1 MGKEQE
7 LLEASRNGNLAVVE
21 RILSQRAKKTGPLAS
36 LRRGPGTNAHDPSG
50 YTSLHHS
57 ALNGHREIV
66 ALLLDHEASANAVDG
81 RGCTPLHLAAWTGN
95 LDVVRLLLER
105 GPSVADPNHV
115 NQEHETALHFAA
127 QYGHAAVVALLL
139 ARGAEPGL
147 RNVRGESPLDLAAQ
161 YGRLDSVELLVSAQA
176 HSLQRLAT
184 AHHSPLHLAA
194 RNGHRQVVRLL
205 LDRGFPV
212 NCRTD
217 NGTALHEAATFGK
230 LDVVRLLLDYGVDV
244 DLRDAQN
251 RRATDVLEE
260 LNTGIAKQARDMIRE
275 RAEADSGGSADAS
288 PRSISPPPAFAS
300 PAPRPVQSSGLP
312 RRNSAGLGGSQ
323 DMLLDMHA
331 SRHAKRPS
339 LGDVARASSLRPL
352 DDHHHHRSTGNGGGG
367 LVLSLSPAELAQVPP
382 PAFFT
387 SARSFDEEST
397 TTSTAGWNANTTSS
411 SGYLPMSALHHQQGT
426 KPLPPAKPPRRSVA
440 CSPGVYEQLCLAT
453 TGGPQRRRRLSSGD
467 SRSSAEYVDMRPN
480 ASAAQQQQQQQQ
492 QQQAQQQPPHLDN
505 HSDASSRLC
514 ELSSLYDQ
522 AASECLQQQGGRA
535 PQHTR
540 SASDNTGAP
549 SDERPASLALHSSS
563 SGSKRA
569 TVQIPLS
576 PSHYDQPPT
585 PEFPPPSPGTAESGI
600 HSKMRPLSRE
610 YVVQQQRRRR
620 LGSDGSGSRRSSRDV
635 DTLTD
640 EDELLL
646 ELNGGDA
653 PSSTATLI
661 VSSSSSS
668 QPPASGIVEEIVEEN
683 PFAGL
688 CRGSSKTD
696 EPQSTAPAA
705 TEPGRPRP
713 GPKPAPPPRK
723 RGPPV
728 RHHCSKST
736 KDGEPAE
743 ETRRQ
748 QEHTASPFD
757 ENAEWAEIADIM
769 ASFGSG
775 IARESIFAR
784 DLEEEFARTLTRQHK
799 KKSETNGSTSSCPE
813 NIEHWLQDLGLPEY
827 ANLLLVNGYDDV
839 RFLGGGLVEDQD
851 LLDMGVSNA
860 EHRRLMV
867 ESAAQKLPPVPRL
880 EPGSDPGLDAWL
892 DSIGL
897 GCYAQRFRD
906 NGLGSLD
913 RCRQI
918 WELELNTVL
927 EIGKLGH
934 QKRILASLGERA
946 NNSYADLDELD
957 LGLSKL
963 NMGLREL
970 GVEDDDRLAPSSL
983 RIRPPTQLMSDPGRS
998 PASHSTAS
1006 TAAAQWRHDPELLIN
1021 GSCEYTAHYLGSTLV
1036 KELQGTES
1044 TRQSIHKLKTS
1055 TRKMGK
1061 VPCVLLSVSHRGVK
1075 FVDAVTKRPVCEH
1088 EIRNIHCAC
1097 QDAEDLTHFAY
1108 ITKEHQTNHH
1118 YCHVFCAQTMELATE
1133 IILTLGQAFE
1143 VAYQLALRGQ
1153 SGNGTVGGHQD
1164 KSSCQRLPPTNSHRT

>member
-1 MGKEQE
+1 M
-7 LLEASRNGNLAVVE
+7 VF
-21 RILSQRAKKTGPLAS
+21 QR
-36 LRRGPGTNAHDPSG
+36 
-50 YTSLHHS
+50 
-57 ALNGHREIV
+57 
-66 ALLLDHEASANAVDG
+66 
-81 RGCTPLHLAAWTGN
+81 W
-95 LDVVRLLLER
+95 
-105 GPSVADPNHV
+105 
-115 NQEHETALHFAA
+115 
-127 QYGHAAVVALLL
+127 
-139 ARGAEPGL
+139 
-147 RNVRGESPLDLAAQ
+147 
-161 YGRLDSVELLVSAQA
+161 
-176 HSLQRLAT
+176 
-184 AHHSPLHLAA
+184 
-194 RNGHRQVVRLL
+194 
-205 LDRGFPV
+205 
-212 NCRTD
+212 
-217 NGTALHEAATFGK
+217 
-230 LDVVRLLLDYGVDV
+230 
-244 DLRDAQN
+244 
-251 RRATDVLEE
+251 
-260 LNTGIAKQARDMIRE
+260 
-275 RAEADSGGSADAS
+275 
-288 PRSISPPPAFAS
+288 
-300 PAPRPVQSSGLP
+300 
-312 RRNSAGLGGSQ
+312 
-323 DMLLDMHA
+323 
-331 SRHAKRPS
+331 
-339 LGDVARASSLRPL
+339 
-352 DDHHHHRSTGNGGGG
+352 
-367 LVLSLSPAELAQVPP
+367 
-382 PAFFT
+382 
-387 SARSFDEEST
+387 
-397 TTSTAGWNANTTSS
+397 
-411 SGYLPMSALHHQQGT
+411 
-426 KPLPPAKPPRRSVA
+426 
-440 CSPGVYEQLCLAT
+440 
-453 TGGPQRRRRLSSGD
+453 
-467 SRSSAEYVDMRPN
+467 
-480 ASAAQQQQQQQQ
+480 
-492 QQQAQQQPPHLDN
+492 
-505 HSDASSRLC
+505 
-514 ELSSLYDQ
+514 
-522 AASECLQQQGGRA
+522 
-535 PQHTR
+535 
-540 SASDNTGAP
+540 
-549 SDERPASLALHSSS
+549 
-563 SGSKRA
+563 
-569 TVQIPLS
+569 
-576 PSHYDQPPT
+576 
-585 PEFPPPSPGTAESGI
+585 
-600 HSKMRPLSRE
+600 
-610 YVVQQQRRRR
+610 
-620 LGSDGSGSRRSSRDV
+620 
-635 DTLTD
+635 
-640 EDELLL
+640 
-646 ELNGGDA
+646 
-653 PSSTATLI
+653 
-661 VSSSSSS
+661 
-668 QPPASGIVEEIVEEN
+668 
-683 PFAGL
+683 GL

-696 EPQSTAPAA
+696 EPQPTAPAA

-723 RGPPV
+723 RGPPLDI
-728 RHHCSKST
+728 T
-736 KDGEPAE
+736 PAPQKDGEPAE

-784 DLEEEFARTLTRQHK
+784 DIEEEFARTLTRQHK

-813 NIEHWLQDLGLPEY
+813 SIEHWLQDLGLPEY

-867 ESAAQKLPPVPRL
+867 ESAAQKLPSVPRL

-927 EIGKLGH
+927 EISKLGH

-1153 SGNGTVGGHQD
+1153 SGNGTAASGGHQD
-1164 KSSCQRLPPTNSHRT
+1164 ASSCQRLPQTNSHRT

>member
-1 MGKEQE
+1 M
-7 LLEASRNGNLAVVE
+7 
-21 RILSQRAKKTGPLAS
+21 
-36 LRRGPGTNAHDPSG
+36 
-50 YTSLHHS
+50 
-57 ALNGHREIV
+57 
-66 ALLLDHEASANAVDG
+66 
-81 RGCTPLHLAAWTGN
+81 
-95 LDVVRLLLER
+95 
-105 GPSVADPNHV
+105 
-115 NQEHETALHFAA
+115 
-127 QYGHAAVVALLL
+127 
-139 ARGAEPGL
+139 
-147 RNVRGESPLDLAAQ
+147 
-161 YGRLDSVELLVSAQA
+161 
-176 HSLQRLAT
+176 
-184 AHHSPLHLAA
+184 
-194 RNGHRQVVRLL
+194 
-205 LDRGFPV
+205 
-212 NCRTD
+212 
-217 NGTALHEAATFGK
+217 
-230 LDVVRLLLDYGVDV
+230 
-244 DLRDAQN
+244 
-251 RRATDVLEE
+251 
-260 LNTGIAKQARDMIRE
+260 
-275 RAEADSGGSADAS
+275 
-288 PRSISPPPAFAS
+288 
-300 PAPRPVQSSGLP
+300 PAP
-312 RRNSAGLGGSQ
+312 A
-323 DMLLDMHA
+323 DM
-331 SRHAKRPS
+331 
-339 LGDVARASSLRPL
+339 
-352 DDHHHHRSTGNGGGG
+352 T
-367 LVLSLSPAELAQVPP
+367 
-382 PAFFT
+382 
-387 SARSFDEEST
+387 
-397 TTSTAGWNANTTSS
+397 
-411 SGYLPMSALHHQQGT
+411 
-426 KPLPPAKPPRRSVA
+426 
-440 CSPGVYEQLCLAT
+440 
-453 TGGPQRRRRLSSGD
+453 
-467 SRSSAEYVDMRPN
+467 
-480 ASAAQQQQQQQQ
+480 
-492 QQQAQQQPPHLDN
+492 
-505 HSDASSRLC
+505 
-514 ELSSLYDQ
+514 
-522 AASECLQQQGGRA
+522 
-535 PQHTR
+535 
-540 SASDNTGAP
+540 
-549 SDERPASLALHSSS
+549 
-563 SGSKRA
+563 
-569 TVQIPLS
+569 
-576 PSHYDQPPT
+576 
-585 PEFPPPSPGTAESGI
+585 
-600 HSKMRPLSRE
+600 
-610 YVVQQQRRRR
+610 
-620 LGSDGSGSRRSSRDV
+620 
-635 DTLTD
+635 
-640 EDELLL
+640 
-646 ELNGGDA
+646 
-653 PSSTATLI
+653 
-661 VSSSSSS
+661 
-668 QPPASGIVEEIVEEN
+668 
-683 PFAGL
+683 GL

-696 EPQSTAPAA
+696 EPQPTAPAA

-723 RGPPV
+723 RGPPLDI
-728 RHHCSKST
+728 T
-736 KDGEPAE
+736 ATPQKDGEPAE

-927 EIGKLGH
+927 EISKLGH

>member
-1 MGKEQE
+1 M
-7 LLEASRNGNLAVVE
+7 
-21 RILSQRAKKTGPLAS
+21 
-36 LRRGPGTNAHDPSG
+36 
-50 YTSLHHS
+50 
-57 ALNGHREIV
+57 
-66 ALLLDHEASANAVDG
+66 
-81 RGCTPLHLAAWTGN
+81 
-95 LDVVRLLLER
+95 
-105 GPSVADPNHV
+105 
-115 NQEHETALHFAA
+115 
-127 QYGHAAVVALLL
+127 
-139 ARGAEPGL
+139 
-147 RNVRGESPLDLAAQ
+147 
-161 YGRLDSVELLVSAQA
+161 
-176 HSLQRLAT
+176 
-184 AHHSPLHLAA
+184 
-194 RNGHRQVVRLL
+194 
-205 LDRGFPV
+205 
-212 NCRTD
+212 
-217 NGTALHEAATFGK
+217 
-230 LDVVRLLLDYGVDV
+230 
-244 DLRDAQN
+244 
-251 RRATDVLEE
+251 
-260 LNTGIAKQARDMIRE
+260 
-275 RAEADSGGSADAS
+275 
-288 PRSISPPPAFAS
+288 
-300 PAPRPVQSSGLP
+300 PAP
-312 RRNSAGLGGSQ
+312 A
-323 DMLLDMHA
+323 DM
-331 SRHAKRPS
+331 
-339 LGDVARASSLRPL
+339 
-352 DDHHHHRSTGNGGGG
+352 T
-367 LVLSLSPAELAQVPP
+367 
-382 PAFFT
+382 
-387 SARSFDEEST
+387 
-397 TTSTAGWNANTTSS
+397 
-411 SGYLPMSALHHQQGT
+411 
-426 KPLPPAKPPRRSVA
+426 
-440 CSPGVYEQLCLAT
+440 
-453 TGGPQRRRRLSSGD
+453 
-467 SRSSAEYVDMRPN
+467 
-480 ASAAQQQQQQQQ
+480 
-492 QQQAQQQPPHLDN
+492 
-505 HSDASSRLC
+505 
-514 ELSSLYDQ
+514 
-522 AASECLQQQGGRA
+522 
-535 PQHTR
+535 
-540 SASDNTGAP
+540 
-549 SDERPASLALHSSS
+549 
-563 SGSKRA
+563 
-569 TVQIPLS
+569 
-576 PSHYDQPPT
+576 
-585 PEFPPPSPGTAESGI
+585 
-600 HSKMRPLSRE
+600 
-610 YVVQQQRRRR
+610 
-620 LGSDGSGSRRSSRDV
+620 
-635 DTLTD
+635 
-640 EDELLL
+640 
-646 ELNGGDA
+646 
-653 PSSTATLI
+653 
-661 VSSSSSS
+661 
-668 QPPASGIVEEIVEEN
+668 
-683 PFAGL
+683 GL

-696 EPQSTAPAA
+696 EPQPTAPAA

-723 RGPPV
+723 RGPPLDI
-728 RHHCSKST
+728 T
-736 KDGEPAE
+736 PAPQKDGEPAE

-784 DLEEEFARTLTRQHK
+784 DIEEEFARTLTRQHK

-813 NIEHWLQDLGLPEY
+813 SIEHWLQDLGLPEY

-867 ESAAQKLPPVPRL
+867 ESAAQKLPSVPRL

-927 EIGKLGH
+927 EISKLGH

-1153 SGNGTVGGHQD
+1153 SGNGTAASGGHQD
-1164 KSSCQRLPPTNSHRT
+1164 ASSCQRLPQTNSHRT